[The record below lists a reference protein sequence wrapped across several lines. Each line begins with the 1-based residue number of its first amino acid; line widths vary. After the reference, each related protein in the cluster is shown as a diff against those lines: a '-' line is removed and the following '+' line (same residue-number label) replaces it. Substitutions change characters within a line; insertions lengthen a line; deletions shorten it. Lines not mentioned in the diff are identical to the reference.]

1 MGVEV
6 KRLGG
11 RVFLVLSTLLLATFP
26 LIGCH
31 AEALN
36 SGILKGRVL
45 DESTLRPIGNATIQV
60 WDTTRESPSTWRL
73 VKVGRTD
80 LEGYYSIT
88 IGERS
93 RCRVYAFYDDSSSPG
108 FDYVPAFQD
117 AYLSGEKNLTY
128 VLKPGGS
135 LVVEGEFRFVE
146 SSKPADLFTFTVIDP
161 STGSRPSGEGNVY
174 DYRGKYGE
182 HDLFGLDSRRIV
194 VPADTPIDVLVNASI
209 LVSDKMVY
217 RTFRLSGVAPF
228 ILGKSQEIRVGI
240 EASLSRLNFDLVED
254 RAEFV
259 EGSLDGVEGKG
270 FYVTLERRDFARVQE
285 LLDRAGRELAR
296 NSYDEGHADLR
307 EAYLGTLTINRR
319 LDEIYANAS
328 SSVAILMLF
337 LALTAVA
344 LSSIMFERLFLNVL
358 GSCVFS
364 GLFFAILYFI
374 YPGVKLIQTS
384 SFLID
389 AGLCLGIAF
398 SVYFVLLR
406 FVDERFISIFSI
418 AKQNLRRRRLRFA
431 LTLTSVIVLAMSFV
445 TFTSFS
451 AGYGLTSSS
460 YKVGNLDSEGI
471 LVRRPV
477 PSNLPAT
484 VTFLPLEIST
494 ITWLQD
500 KPEVSGVAPKFE
512 NNPWLGSI
520 GTLSSSDEPSKQ
532 VSLFGVLGIHSSL
545 EAKITHIDEAV
556 IQGRYLDDDERNGVL
571 ICYSAAERLGVGVG
585 DELSLSRGISTMK
598 VFLVGILDDRSL
610 GLIRDVDAQPLIP
623 RKLVFVQGDPPTIQV
638 EPCDPSEVIV
648 INWRTSLEF
657 FQLVSLSRVDV
668 GLHNPSSMLSLA
680 RRIALERDL
689 WVWSSY
695 DGVVHRVGLGE
706 YLEAKGM
713 PIMIPW
719 IIVVLNVVITM
730 LNSLFERR
738 KEIAILSS
746 LGLNPSHIGGIFMA
760 EAAAIG
766 IVGGG
771 VGYLLGLS
779 GYRATLALSLAVEVR
794 QKVSAFWC
802 LASVGVA
809 VAAALVGTGVA
820 LRSSVVITPSLLR
833 RWTMERKTKDS
844 GGQWEFQMPI
854 RLHGDDVDS
863 LLSYLKMRIRNQ
875 ILSVYSI
882 DPDLVTRQTKESEIE
897 NSEFQVKSVSF
908 NYYFGQ
914 NDYLGSFPF
923 SLIAE
928 KKKGEESY
936 TLKLICR
943 SGSDEMIQ
951 KKATFIRMLIVDW
964 NAQRK

>member
-1 MGVEV
+1 M
-6 KRLGG
+6 KRPSGIG
-11 RVFLVLSTLLLATFP
+11 VFLASSILFLAMFP
-26 LIGCH
+26 LPACQ
-31 AEALN
+31 AEVPN
-36 SGILKGRVL
+36 PSILQGRVL
-45 DESTLRPIGNATIQV
+45 DESTLEPIGNATIQV
-60 WDTTRESPSTWRL
+60 WDISHASPSSWHL
-73 VKVGRTD
+73 AKLARTD
-80 LEGYYSIT
+80 PKGYYSLT
-88 IGERS
+88 FEERFQS
-93 RCRVYAFYDDSSSPG
+93 RVYAYYDNPSSPG

-146 SSKPADLFTFTVIDP
+146 SSRPADLFTFTVVDP
-161 STGSRPSGEGNVY
+161 SMCSRPSGEGNVY
-174 DYRGKYGE
+174 DYGEKYAG
-182 HDLFGLDSRRIV
+182 DNLFGLGSRRIV
-194 VPADTPIDVLVNASI
+194 VPADTPVDVLVNASI
-209 LVSDKMVY
+209 LVGSKVVY

-240 EASLSRLNFDLVED
+240 EPSLSRLNFDLVED
-254 RAEFV
+254 RAKLLE
-259 EGSLDGVEGKG
+259 ESLDEVEGKG
-270 FYVTLERRDFARVQE
+270 FYVTLERQDLARVQG
-285 LLDRAGRELAR
+285 LLDRAGRELVR

-307 EAYLGTLTINRR
+307 EAYLGTLGIDGR

-344 LSSIMFERLFLNVL
+344 LSSMIFERLFLNVL
-358 GSCVFS
+358 GTCVFS
-364 GLFFAILYFI
+364 GVLFAILCFI
-374 YPGVKLIQTS
+374 YPGVKLVQTS

-389 AGLCLGIAF
+389 AGLCLGMAF

-418 AKQNLRRRRLRFA
+418 AKQNLRRRRLRFV

-451 AGYGLTSSS
+451 TGYGLTSSS
-460 YKVGNLDSEGI
+460 YKAGNPNSEGI
-471 LVRRPV
+471 MVRRPM

-484 VTFLPLEIST
+484 LTFLPLETST
-494 ITWLQD
+494 ITWLEN
-500 KPEVSGVAPKFE
+500 KPEVSIVAPKFE
-512 NNPWLGSI
+512 SVPSLDSI
-520 GTLSSSDEPSKQ
+520 GALCSSSRPSERLL
-532 VSLFGVLGIHSSL
+532 LFGVLGIQPSL
-545 EAKITHIDEAV
+545 EERITHIDEAV

-571 ICYSAAERLGVGVG
+571 ISSGAAERLGVGVG
-585 DELSLSRGISTMK
+585 GELSLSKGVSTLK
-598 VFLVGILDDRSL
+598 VFLVGILDDRSFS
-610 GLIRDVDAQPLIP
+610 LIRDIDAQPLVP
-623 RKLVFVQGDPPTIQV
+623 RKQIRIEGDPPTIGM

-657 FQLVSLSRVDV
+657 FQTVFLSRVDI
-668 GLHNPSSMLSLA
+668 GLRDPDSMLSLA

-689 WVWSSY
+689 LVWSAY
-695 DGVVHRVGLGE
+695 DGMVRRVGLAE

-719 IIVVLNVVITM
+719 IIVVSNVVITM

-771 VGYLLGLS
+771 IGYLLGLS

-809 VAAALVGTGVA
+809 VAAVLAGTGVA
-820 LRSSVVITPSLLR
+820 LRSSAVITPSLLR
-833 RWTMERKTKDS
+833 RWTMDQGTKDS
-844 GGQWEFQMPI
+844 NGQWEFQMPI
-854 RLHGDDVDS
+854 RLHEDDVDA
-863 LLSYLKMRIRNQ
+863 LLNYLKMRIRDQ
-875 ILSVYSI
+875 ILSSYSI
-882 DPDLVTRQTKESEIE
+882 DPGMVARQTKESKIE
-897 NSEFQVKSVSF
+897 DSEVHMKDISF
-908 NYYFGQ
+908 NYFFGQ
-914 NDYLGSFPF
+914 NDYLGAFPF

-936 TLKLICR
+936 TLKLICK
-943 SGSDEMIQ
+943 GGNEEMIQ
-951 KKATFIRMLIVDW
+951 KKTAFIRMLIVDW